1 MLQTWRSLHIIYSRP
16 IEGVN
21 SNLRSPMLN
30 SLREWGERR
39 STRVFAL
46 KIAQKRL
53 EFEGVCTVTCNHQGR
68 MELQACAACEKIYS
82 GNRFRGS
89 GCVRLVSGNRN
100 ASGVTVQ
107 TLLKTMRLLYIA
119 VSSGRSRSVKNAA
132 DTKLFAA
139 PWLAKSKY
147 RRFSRPSFTA
157 MYIRRPQNQAGLY
170 CNLPRILS

>member
-53 EFEGVCTVTCNHQGR
+53 EFERVCTVT
-68 MELQACAACEKIYS
+68 L
-82 GNRFRGS
+82 
-89 GCVRLVSGNRN
+89 
-100 ASGVTVQ
+100 
-107 TLLKTMRLLYIA
+107 
-119 VSSGRSRSVKNAA
+119 
-132 DTKLFAA
+132 
-139 PWLAKSKY
+139 
-147 RRFSRPSFTA
+147 
-157 MYIRRPQNQAGLY
+157 
-170 CNLPRILS
+170 

>member
-53 EFEGVCTVTCNHQGR
+53 EFEGVCNYCGQQR
-68 MELQACAACEKIYS
+68 
-82 GNRFRGS
+82 
-89 GCVRLVSGNRN
+89 
-100 ASGVTVQ
+100 
-107 TLLKTMRLLYIA
+107 
-119 VSSGRSRSVKNAA
+119 KNAE
-132 DTKLFAA
+132 
-139 PWLAKSKY
+139 
-147 RRFSRPSFTA
+147 
-157 MYIRRPQNQAGLY
+157 QA
-170 CNLPRILS
+170 RDSA